1 MEIVFTVPGE
11 PRGKGRPRFSR
22 TGHTYT
28 DSETVAYERTIA
40 AWYRRAHGAFRWPVE
55 AFLEVEVVAYLPI
68 PKSAT
73 KAQRAGME
81 AGTILPSRKPDVD
94 NVVKVVLDA
103 LNGVAYKDD
112 ARVYRALVTK
122 YYGTDPRLEIRMKE
136 AGDDGV
142 DRGPSGT
149 AGA

>member
-22 TGHTYT
+22 AGHTYT
-28 DSETVAYERTIA
+28 DSETVAYERKIA
-40 AWYRRAHGAFRWPVE
+40 ACYRKAHGAFRWPVE
-55 AFLEVEVVAYLPI
+55 ALLEVDIVAYLPI
-68 PKSAT
+68 PQRAT

-81 AGTILPSRKPDVD
+81 AGTVLPSRKPDVD
-94 NVVKVVLDA
+94 NIAKAVLDA

-112 ARVYRALVTK
+112 ARVHRAVVTK
-122 YYGTDPRLEIRMKE
+122 YYGADPRLEIRMKE

-142 DRGPSGT
+142 DRSPSGA